1 MLNRLKLRPKLML
14 LFILVG
20 LIPVLIAAIISYR
33 AAAEELND
41 QINKRIQL
49 FVAEK
54 AAVFD
59 YWFVTHRQAA
69 HVFATSRE
77 IYESMNLY
85 YQDRKEWESY
95 NAQFTVP
102 FMKKIVD
109 EYGYSGV
116 FLTDVNG
123 EIITSTLGINIGA
136 NLSHREYI
144 QTALRGRTFVTEMFY
159 TDVIK
164 QSLINVVTPVYSDR
178 DRGRI
183 IGVLC
188 LELFTDRVTQSIIT
202 LLDEIGVSADAYI
215 INANQMLLTYPR
227 FLPDAKVLE
236 TRIEVPGITELSNAI
251 RAKNLNYSTVTRY
264 HNYKGD
270 KVIAYHGVMM
280 LGDHPAGLILQVNY
294 DEVFGKIL
302 ATLRTVLITLGV
314 IGLAIIIF
322 GLSFASSLTRP
333 ILKIQ
338 TCLEQYATGDLTAV
352 VEVNRGDEIGGI
364 ARQLNAT
371 TRQISGLI
379 SQIIATA
386 NQVQSASQQIAAG
399 NQDLSQRTQEQASTL
414 EELAA
419 TMEEIS
425 ASIQQTAAN
434 SNQADQL
441 AQDTLEAVK
450 EGERATQETIEA
462 MSQISASS
470 KQIAEIIKVVN
481 DIAFQTNLLA
491 LNAAVEAAR
500 AGEQGRGFAVVAAE
514 VRNLASRTA
523 ESAKE
528 IEALIQESVD
538 RIDRGNLLV
547 KKSAEILGQIV
558 TNTKRT
564 SDVVIEVAAAMRE
577 QAAATKESQAATDQ
591 MNQTTQDNAAMVEEI
606 SASSQAL
613 YSEAESLRD
622 IVGRFKV
629 KLHPRDAGSKELPE
643 IKDPGEPESE
653 IPVSYQP
660 PVHGQDAFTQD
671 SLEHFWD

>member
-1 MLNRLKLRPKLML
+1 MPPLNP
-14 LFILVG
+14 
-20 LIPVLIAAIISYR
+20 
-33 AAAEELND
+33 
-41 QINKRIQL
+41 
-49 FVAEK
+49 
-54 AAVFD
+54 
-59 YWFVTHRQAA
+59 
-69 HVFATSRE
+69 
-77 IYESMNLY
+77 
-85 YQDRKEWESY
+85 
-95 NAQFTVP
+95 
-102 FMKKIVD
+102 
-109 EYGYSGV
+109 
-116 FLTDVNG
+116 
-123 EIITSTLGINIGA
+123 A
-136 NLSHREYI
+136 NL
-144 QTALRGRTFVTEMFY
+144 
-159 TDVIK
+159 
-164 QSLINVVTPVYSDR
+164 
-178 DRGRI
+178 
-183 IGVLC
+183 
-188 LELFTDRVTQSIIT
+188 
-202 LLDEIGVSADAYI
+202 
-215 INANQMLLTYPR
+215 
-227 FLPDAKVLE
+227 
-236 TRIEVPGITELSNAI
+236 
-251 RAKNLNYSTVTRY
+251 KN
-264 HNYKGD
+264 
-270 KVIAYHGVMM
+270 
-280 LGDHPAGLILQVNY
+280 
-294 DEVFGKIL
+294 
-302 ATLRTVLITLGV
+302 
-314 IGLAIIIF
+314 
-322 GLSFASSLTRP
+322 
-333 ILKIQ
+333 Q

-352 VEVNRGDEIGGI
+352 VEVNQGDEIREI

-450 EGERATQETIEA
+450 GRRKGYPGETIEA

-500 AGEQGRGFAVVAAE
+500 AGEQGRGFASSRRRG
-514 VRNLASRTA
+514 RNLASRTA

-577 QAAATKESQAATDQ
+577 QAAATKEIQAATDQ

-629 KLHPRDAGSKELPE
+629 KLHPRDARAVKNSRR
-643 IKDPGEPESE
+643 
-653 IPVSYQP
+653 
-660 PVHGQDAFTQD
+660 
-671 SLEHFWD
+671 